1 MTLVHLVLQVPLG
14 PLVNKAY
21 LVLKE
26 ALVPE
31 ETLVL
36 LVRLVLL
43 VYLVSQEYQ
52 ALLVK
57 LDRVV

>member
-1 MTLVHLVLQVPLG
+1 MVHWVPQVLLG
-14 PLVNKAY
+14 LLVNKAY
-21 LVLKE
+21 QALKE
-26 ALVPE
+26 ALVLE

-43 VYLVSQEYQ
+43 VYLASQEYQ